1 MKYITLLAL
10 IVITSAPVI
19 AQNHFPTSGY
29 AGVNTAVPLNDFHV
43 VGVMRWGGYGTDCI
57 YSGQDGTGAY
67 IEQLSSSASKAKIRI
82 QSSRNGDNTNY
93 SQFLIDPQ
101 FGFAFTALGNGSSN
115 VGIGTTDTK
124 GYKLAVAGSVIA
136 ESLKVKNFASWP
148 DFVFAED
155 YHLPSI
161 PEVEAFIKE
170 HNHLP
175 GIPSET
181 EVAKEGI
188 DVGEMNK
195 KLLQKVEELTLY
207 LIEQN
212 KQMDLLKEK
221 VQKLELLQN
230 INPQ

>member
-1 MKYITLLAL
+1 MRYFILLAL
-10 IVITSAPVI
+10 IILKSAIVI
-19 AQNHFPTSGY
+19 AQSTLPPCIY
-29 AGVNTAVPLNDFHV
+29 AGLNNVAPPDEFRV
-43 VGVMRWGGYGTDCI
+43 SGVLRWGGDSSDFVVAGEDG
-57 YSGQDGTGAY
+57 SGSY
-67 IEQLSSSASKAKIRI
+67 IEKIASTPLKSKMRL
-82 QSSRNGDNTNY
+82 QTSKSGDFTNY
-93 SQFLIDPQ
+93 SLFVIDPNA
-101 FGFAFTALGNGSSN
+101 GFSFLSLGNASAN

-136 ESLKVKNFASWP
+136 ESLKVKIQALWP
-148 DFVFAED
+148 DYVFAKD

-175 GIPSET
+175 GIPSEA

-207 LIEQN
+207 IIQQQKAITELQAEMKQVQVVVN
-212 KQMDLLKEK
+212 K
-221 VQKLELLQN
+221 
-230 INPQ
+230 

>member
-10 IVITSAPVI
+10 IIIKSATAN
-19 AQNHFPTSGY
+19 AQNHFVSSGY
-29 AGVNTAVPLNDFHV
+29 AGVNTTVPLNDFHV
-43 VGVMRWGGYGTDCI
+43 NGVIRWGGYSTDCI
-57 YSGQDGTGAY
+57 YSGQDGNGAY
-67 IEQLSSSASKAKIRI
+67 IEQLSSSAARGKLRI

-93 SQFLIDPQ
+93 SQFVIDPQ
-101 FGFAFTALGNGSSN
+101 YGFSFTALGNGSTN

-136 ESLKVKNFASWP
+136 ESLKVKNYASWP
-148 DFVFAED
+148 DYVFAKD

-161 PEVEAFIKE
+161 PELEAFIKE

-175 GIPSET
+175 GIPSEA

-207 LIEQN
+207 IIQQQKAITELQAEMKQVQVVVN
-212 KQMDLLKEK
+212 K
-221 VQKLELLQN
+221 
-230 INPQ
+230 

>member
-1 MKYITLLAL
+1 MKYITLLVL
-10 IVITSAPVI
+10 IIVTSAPVI

-29 AGVNTAVPLNDFHV
+29 AGVNTTSPLNDFHV

-57 YSGQDGTGAY
+57 YSGQDATGAY
-67 IEQLSSSASKAKIRI
+67 IEQLSSSVSKAKLRI
-82 QSSRNGDNTNY
+82 QSSRGGDNTNY
-93 SQFLIDPQ
+93 SQFVIDPQ
-101 FGFAFTALGNGSSN
+101 YGFAFTALGNGSTN
-115 VGIGTTDTK
+115 VGIGTTDTR

-136 ESLKVKNFASWP
+136 ESLKVKNYASWP
-148 DFVFAED
+148 DFVFAKD

-175 GIPSET
+175 GIPSEA
-181 EVAKEGI
+181 EVAKDGI

-212 KQMDLLKEK
+212 KRMNAMEHEIKALRK
-221 VQKLELLQN
+221 N
-230 INPQ
+230 H